1 MDGPSSAFSFPAPG
15 PGPLAPAPA
24 PLNATAP
31 GPENGTAFEPVT
43 VPWCQKGKF
52 DCLNNQLSDNAI
64 ITA

>member
-1 MDGPSSAFSFPAPG
+1 MQAPSAAFSFPAPG
-15 PGPLAPAPA
+15 LAPAPG

-31 GPENGTAFEPVT
+31 GPENGTAAFEPVT
-43 VPWCQKGKF
+43 WCQKGKF